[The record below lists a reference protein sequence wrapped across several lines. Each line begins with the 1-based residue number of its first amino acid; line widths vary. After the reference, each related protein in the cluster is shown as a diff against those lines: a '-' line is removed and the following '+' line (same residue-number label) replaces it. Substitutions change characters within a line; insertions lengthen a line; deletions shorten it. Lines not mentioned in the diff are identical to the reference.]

1 MPNYSSSTHSDK
13 ESVAERTASAEALRE
28 SEERFRAIV
37 ETTPEC
43 VKIVAPDG
51 TLLFMNSPGL
61 EMVGAPSPDAVMGNS
76 VYELIAPGDRDRFRE
91 FNERICQGAKGSLEF
106 DIIGLQGA

>member
-43 VKIVAPDG
+43 VKVVAPDG
-51 TLLFMNSPGL
+51 TLLLMNEAGL
-61 EMVGAPSPDAVMGNS
+61 AMVGAAAPGDVTGRS
-76 VYELIAPGDRDRFRE
+76 VYDLIAPEDRESFRT
-91 FNERICQGAKGSLEF
+91 FNERVCGG
-106 DIIGLQGA
+106 